1 MSYRVLIVAH
11 GHPELSP
18 GGAEIA
24 SYLLFRGLQ
33 RRDGVE
39 AYYLARTG
47 DAARRRDDT
56 PFSALRGRPDEILIF
71 TDETDPFLF
80 SQRSSELIDRFA
92 ALVARLAPNVVH
104 FHHYTQ
110 LGLELIAVVRR
121 VDPQI
126 RIVVTLHE
134 YLAICHHYGQMVK
147 TGTMALC
154 MGASPHDC
162 AECFTSIAPAEF
174 LRRELFVRAHF
185 EKVDVFVAPSEFL
198 RQRYIAWGIPAWQIA
213 VLDNASPATRPPP
226 PRPLAASERRSMF
239 GFFGQINPYKGLLQL
254 LSAFTLLERFPPAA
268 TRGLRLVVHGANLEL
283 NHPQFVEAIK
293 QLLARTAQRVHF
305 AGAYHSRDQYC
316 LMAAIDWV
324 VVPSVWWEN
333 SPLVIEEALAHRRP
347 VICSNIGGMAEKVRS
362 GKDGYHF
369 AVGNPFE
376 LASLLI
382 RLAADEG
389 AWERLRSTM
398 RLPTPVDAAVSQHLR
413 LYRDGLF
420 AVAS

>member
-1 MSYRVLIVAH
+1 
-11 GHPELSP
+11 
-18 GGAEIA
+18 
-24 SYLLFRGLQ
+24 
-33 RRDGVE
+33 
-39 AYYLARTG
+39 
-47 DAARRRDDT
+47 
-56 PFSALRGRPDEILIF
+56 
-71 TDETDPFLF
+71 
-80 SQRSSELIDRFA
+80 
-92 ALVARLAPNVVH
+92 
-104 FHHYTQ
+104 
-110 LGLELIAVVRR
+110 
-121 VDPQI
+121 
-126 RIVVTLHE
+126 
-134 YLAICHHYGQMVK
+134 MVK

-162 AECFTSIAPAEF
+162 AECFPSIAPAEF

-185 EKVDVFVAPSEFL
+185 EKVDLFVAPSEFL

-213 VLDNASPATRPPP
+213 VLHNASPATRPPP
-226 PRPLAASERRSMF
+226 PRPLAANERRSMF

-254 LSAFTLLERFPPAA
+254 LSAFALLERFPPAA

-362 GKDGYHF
+362 GEDGYHF